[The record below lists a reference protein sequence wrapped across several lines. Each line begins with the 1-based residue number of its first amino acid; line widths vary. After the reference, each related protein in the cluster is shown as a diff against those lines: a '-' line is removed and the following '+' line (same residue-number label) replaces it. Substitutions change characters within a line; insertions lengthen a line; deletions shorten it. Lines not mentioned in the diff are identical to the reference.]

1 VRALAADRRGAQGPR
16 PTAATDTGGETARR
30 VCQSRLERFI
40 IISIIIII
48 VVVVAVIVVIVIS
61 SRINNIDGF
70 TLSRGCMLK

>member
-1 VRALAADRRGAQGPR
+1 VRALAADRRGAQGSR
-16 PTAATDTGGETARR
+16 STAATDTGGETARR

-40 IISIIIII
+40 IISVI
-48 VVVVAVIVVIVIS
+48 VIVVIIIS